1 MRIKLDLSDF
11 LEDERKL
18 VVLSVNE
25 EESRT
30 VRDVLAKIIKL
41 FKLSPWHQDADIVH
55 SKKLDLGLFEEEF
68 FIHPDETSSVLHGI
82 GLLKLKTLPSS
93 QEAEGKKK
101 KKGKKKAK
109 EEEESVNETVK
120 EKRKRNASPDVLPP
134 QRREERR
141 ERRIKLEDVISTSE
155 GDSNDR
161 EGTLRKRKRASTA
174 EEESSIEESR
184 GRRKSK
190 RSKFSKLETNFC
202 DVNESKKH
210 GISNR
215 DLLTESESESEQLMI
230 LGRTRND
237 PYLVGGSFRG
247 KSRKDTSSLQSS
259 GRSNDFEK
267 GTDIKWKKKTKVIE
281 EFEIDGDELQELY
294 SKKGTKGQQIE
305 FGFEESRG
313 SKRNRFQNLA
323 VDYELGKSRS
333 KKKSGERDNII
344 EKQKELERRYLEDK
358 KSQVKVVSTSTVIN
372 LLSDDSLDDASTDK
386 SEKTLGERLSNIR
399 SYEQDDGPH
408 AADSVT
414 DPSACFEP
422 CGPLKTGKKKR
433 IRKHKKKKRNEQQSV
448 VENDTPYGNIAEK
461 SVFDRDVAY
470 NFPFEKPRSTK
481 QGMQL
486 VVNQGKHVFFESE
499 DEIVSSN
506 ERGRSSSAHDVE
518 VVATASNIFRKESQH
533 SEQSSRKESFRQTRQ
548 RLTEPVVVE
557 IEGESTLPSSSSV
570 FAPSRYQT
578 QRRQIPS
585 FSDRQVKKHKNNDS
599 DTLYP
604 GQNIGEVHLGEK
616 FKYSTPV
623 MKKKPPVQVQDDECV
638 QMLHSEDYPSVDNK
652 AISHP
657 SQPSDDTDDLATFKR
672 MCENTNLMVVKV
684 DPRRRLKA
692 KPQERETNKTG
703 NTLNLGPPSPSD
715 HSTVD
720 VTEESRQSF
729 HNLTVIEN
737 RDMPLIIPRSRRS
750 LRGSE
755 EKSLGERK
763 TEYANAGNNVDREDC
778 SQSGNGTCTEVP
790 QSLDS
795 INSLQ
800 DRRDR
805 SKSCDIIENNMER
818 TQPNNPSNSN
828 SSSMDTNS
836 KLSPKK
842 PEFGMH
848 SHYRKKNRPRV
859 FQSVGAVLAN
869 LKYSSE
875 EGREP
880 IAEPTTGR
888 GKVHEAALEQ
898 NLSQAEVHA
907 SYQSSNPHKDFSTES
922 NDVLKE
928 NVKQTD
934 GSGAVDDDDDIVH
947 LESDE
952 EEHAVQTRDVV
963 PETLDVYDII
973 EERRERMQ
981 GIAELGKLGDVQK
994 HQEMMFSEQF
1004 KNIPGGVM
1012 EGIPEGYRGFPEIL
1026 AKVLGG
1032 GISVKQ
1038 LVSEQETVSH
1048 RENECIS
1055 KDSVKERL
1063 EVTLDD
1069 EQSNQH
1075 VLQSREDTSKNRV
1088 HNVPEEANDVVPE
1101 NRENLILER
1110 RKNEDLG
1117 EISEVVSGEIKE
1129 KGEEVVLDEV
1139 HEEKKRSPL
1148 KDDLCIT
1155 KEVQEKVVQKIEDE
1169 EIKVVVDDDTNVQ
1182 GDLNNDRAVVN
1193 ENDDCRSEVKV
1204 LPETEDSAKGM
1215 KDDMKKTKMEIIELA
1230 KSAED
1235 DDFEKF
1241 PLMESAPRVGEL
1253 IALKVVS
1260 LDEGYRPV
1268 YSNYVKAQI
1277 LAVKGWKIKL
1287 RYIDDVESVKKGD
1300 KDEVADVEE
1309 VDLTS
1314 DDEEQDDLIEVLD
1327 WRDIHAPRLL
1337 YP

>member
-25 EESRT
+25 EEART

-55 SKKLDLGLFEEEF
+55 SKKLNLGLFEEEF
-68 FIHPDETSSVLHGI
+68 FLHPDETSSVLHGI

-109 EEEESVNETVK
+109 EEDKSVNETAK
-120 EKRKRNASPDVLPP
+120 EKRKRSPDVLPQ

-141 ERRIKLEDVISTSE
+141 ERRIKVEDVISTSE
-155 GDSNDR
+155 SDSNVR
-161 EGTLRKRKRASTA
+161 EGTSRKRKRASTS
-174 EEESSIEESR
+174 EEESSMEESR
-184 GRRKSK
+184 GKRKSK
-190 RSKFSKLETNFC
+190 RSKFSKLEANFC

-210 GISNR
+210 SVSDS
-215 DLLTESESESEQLMI
+215 DLLTESDSETEQLTN
-230 LGRTRND
+230 LGRRRND
-237 PYLVGGSFRG
+237 PYFVGGSCRR
-247 KSRKDTSSLQSS
+247 KSRNEMSSLQST
-259 GRSNDFEK
+259 GRNNDYEM

-294 SKKGTKGQQIE
+294 CKKGTKGQQIE
-305 FGFEESRG
+305 LGFEESRS

-323 VDYELGKSRS
+323 VGYELGNLRS
-333 KKKSGERDNII
+333 KKKSGETDNII
-344 EKQKELERRYLEDK
+344 EKQKELEHRYLEDK
-358 KSQVKVVSTSTVIN
+358 KSQVKVVSTSNVIN
-372 LLSDDSLDDASTDK
+372 LLSDDSLDDASSDK
-386 SEKTLGERLSNIR
+386 SEKTVGEKLSNIR

-448 VENDTPYGNIAEK
+448 IENDASYGNIAEEK
-461 SVFDRDVAY
+461 SVFNREVAY
-470 NFPFEKPRSTK
+470 NFPFAKPRSTK
-481 QGMQL
+481 QGMQPAI
-486 VVNQGKHVFFESE
+486 NQGKHVFFESE
-499 DEIVSSN
+499 DEIISSN
-506 ERGRSSSAHDVE
+506 EKERGSSAHDVE
-518 VVATASNIFRKESQH
+518 VLATASSIFRKDSQL

-570 FAPSRYQT
+570 FAPSRYQP

-585 FSDRQVKKHKNNDS
+585 FSDRQLKKHKRDDS
-599 DTLYP
+599 DVLFP
-604 GQNIGEVHLGEK
+604 GQDIEEEIHLGDK
-616 FKYSTPV
+616 FRYSTPV

-638 QMLHSEDYPSVDNK
+638 QMLRSEDYSSVDNK
-652 AISHP
+652 AISIP
-657 SQPSDDTDDLATFKR
+657 SQPVGDTDDLATFKR
-672 MCENTNLMVVKV
+672 ICENTTLMVVKV
-684 DPRRRLKA
+684 DPRRRPQV
-692 KPQERETNKTG
+692 KPQAREANKTG

-720 VTEESRQSF
+720 VSEESKQTF

-737 RDMPLIIPRSRRS
+737 RDMPLIIPRARRS

-755 EKSLGERK
+755 ERSIGERN
-763 TEYANAGNNVDREDC
+763 TNYGNSGNNVEQENC

-790 QSLDS
+790 QSHES
-795 INSLQ
+795 INSVQ
-800 DRRDR
+800 DRRNR
-805 SKSCDIIENNMER
+805 SKSCEIIENNMER
-818 TQPNNPSNSN
+818 TQLNHPSNSN
-828 SSSMDTNS
+828 SSPMDTNS
-836 KLSPKK
+836 KLSTNK

-880 IAEPTTGR
+880 IAEPTTGKE
-888 GKVHEAALEQ
+888 KVHEAALEQ
-898 NLSQAEVHA
+898 KLSQAEVHA
-907 SYQSSNPHKDFSTES
+907 SKQSSDAHKDFSTES
-922 NDVLKE
+922 NNVLKE
-928 NVKQTD
+928 NVNQTD
-934 GSGAVDDDDDIVH
+934 GSGAVEDDDIVH

-952 EEHAVQTRDVV
+952 EEHVVQTKNVV
-963 PETLDVYDII
+963 PETLDVLDII

-981 GIAELGKLGDVQK
+981 GIAELGKLGDVQR
-994 HQEMMFSEQF
+994 HQEIMFSEQF
-1004 KNIPGGVM
+1004 KNIPGVM
-1012 EGIPEGYRGFPEIL
+1012 EAVPEGYRGFPEIL

-1032 GISVKQ
+1032 GVSMKQ
-1038 LVSEQETVSH
+1038 LVPEQETISH
-1048 RENECIS
+1048 RENELIS
-1055 KDSVKERL
+1055 KDSLKEKQ

-1069 EQSNQH
+1069 EQSNQL
-1075 VLQSREDTSKNRV
+1075 VSQIRQDISVNRAHSV
-1088 HNVPEEANDVVPE
+1088 QEEASDVVPE

-1117 EISEVVSGEIKE
+1117 EISEVVSGEIKGKE
-1129 KGEEVVLDEV
+1129 EEVVLDEFP
-1139 HEEKKRSPL
+1139 EEKKRSPIR
-1148 KDDLCIT
+1148 DELCIT
-1155 KEVQEKVVQKIEDE
+1155 KEVKEKVVQKVEDE
-1169 EIKVVVDDDTNVQ
+1169 DIRVVVDDDVNVP
-1182 GDLNNDRAVVN
+1182 GNLNNDRAVVN
-1193 ENDDCRSEVKV
+1193 ENDDNRSEVKV
-1204 LPETEDSAKGM
+1204 VPETEDSAKGL
-1215 KDDMKKTKMEIIELA
+1215 KDAIKKTKMEIIELA

-1300 KDEVADVEE
+1300 KEEVADVEE